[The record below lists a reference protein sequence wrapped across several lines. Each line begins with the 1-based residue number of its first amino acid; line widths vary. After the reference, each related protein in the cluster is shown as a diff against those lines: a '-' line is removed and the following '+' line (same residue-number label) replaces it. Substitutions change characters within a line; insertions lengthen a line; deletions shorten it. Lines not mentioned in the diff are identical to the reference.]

1 MKIHIKAIAL
11 TICLFYTISSAFA
24 IEQMSVEKN
33 AILNIKDCITIAL
46 QNSPKIKKARY
57 NYGIAKGNLGIAKSE
72 YFPTLGIGTGYN
84 ITDNNNNRRSTNA
97 NIYSAEANINQ
108 LIWNFGKTNAN
119 IRMYNFDRV
128 AALYEFEDM
137 VLETIFGV
145 KTNYYGV
152 LAAKATLDVNR
163 ANVQINERN
172 YQRTKAYFEEGIKSK
187 IDLVNAEV
195 YLSDSKV
202 TLVESEKAYK
212 NALVQLNNSMY
223 IAFAPEYEIENT
235 ETFNFQNNYAPVNL
249 EKIDEKKDLSKPPKD
264 VNNAFL
270 TSQVEKINVLDNYK
284 FKPFP
289 YTFEESV
296 NLAYKNRPDLKA
308 YDATL
313 KAMQESLKYTKREYL
328 PEISATAG
336 YGYRD
341 QYNTNSFNVGI
352 NLSSNVN
359 IKGQKHKIDNAKIQV
374 QLAEN
379 EIDQAKQ
386 DIYFEVQNLY
396 INMMQLEK
404 QIPLLAVKVKQTLEN
419 FELADGRYAVGLGDY
434 IELQDAKV
442 NYNNAQV
449 SYVQTVYNYNVA
461 RANLERAIAL
471 PQEVTTSIEDK

>member
-11 TICLFYTISSAFA
+11 TICLFYTISAAFA

-84 ITDNNNNRRSTNA
+84 ITDNNNNRRSTNT

-313 KAMQESLKYTKREYL
+313 
-328 PEISATAG
+328 TAG

-419 FELADGRYAVGLGDY
+419 FELADGRYAVGLGD
-434 IELQDAKV
+434 
-442 NYNNAQV
+442 
-449 SYVQTVYNYNVA
+449 
-461 RANLERAIAL
+461 
-471 PQEVTTSIEDK
+471 